1 MAETAGNHL
10 CDQSPAAVRLRVPER
25 SQVEMKF
32 ESVDDLVKA
41 DHPVRVVWRVVE
53 TLDLSAFC
61 EPIKARA
68 GSGGRDATDPRL
80 LVALWLYGCI
90 RGIGSARELA
100 RRCDPEEGSRAFLWL
115 CGGVSVNHHL
125 LSDFRVEHAAALDRL
140 FTNTIAV
147 LVKQGLVKVT
157 RIAQDGTRVRA
168 SAGASSF
175 RRAASTLACLQQ
187 EAAAQVEALKRLLED
202 SRASAGLSARQ
213 RAARERA
220 ARERAARERA
230 ARIGKAIEQI
240 PQLQQRQDRL
250 AKRMSKKQ
258 KETKLKE
265 PRVSTSDDEA
275 RAMKMPNGGFNPA
288 VNVQLAVDTDSRAI
302 VGVDVTNAGADSD
315 QAEKMRQQVEER
327 TGQKVSQ
334 HLMDGGFLVHDQ
346 IERAAAQGVL
356 LFVPPKPP
364 RKREKYGSQYQPRA
378 KDSQAIND
386 WRVRMGTTEA
396 KEIYKQRAA
405 TVETANAHLKE
416 HGMRSMLVRG
426 LTKTKCVALWCALA
440 YNVMMFARHLVG

>member
-1 MAETAGNHL
+1 
-10 CDQSPAAVRLRVPER
+10 
-25 SQVEMKF
+25 
-32 ESVDDLVKA
+32 
-41 DHPVRVVWRVVE
+41 
-53 TLDLSAFC
+53 
-61 EPIKARA
+61 
-68 GSGGRDATDPRL
+68 
-80 LVALWLYGCI
+80 
-90 RGIGSARELA
+90 LA

-175 RRAASTLACLQQ
+175 RRASTLACLQQ

-213 RAARERA
+213 
-220 ARERAARERA
+220 RAARERA